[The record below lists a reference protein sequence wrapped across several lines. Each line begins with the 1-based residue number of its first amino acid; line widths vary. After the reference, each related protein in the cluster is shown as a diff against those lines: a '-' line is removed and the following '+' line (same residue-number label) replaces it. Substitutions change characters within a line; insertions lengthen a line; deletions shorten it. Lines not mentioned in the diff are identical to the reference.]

1 MYFPGF
7 AMCRELTAPWWRW
20 WTALRER
27 VGPALSRPGGNR
39 LAANPVVHL
48 GIVAAGVE
56 GLDGPHVLEPCRL
69 REDVAHRH
77 RLVDQV
83 HRAANGDDDGRRL
96 EHLDA
101 GLVLL
106 AGGTARLRAV
116 GVVLAGPR
124 EGRRAV
130 RLRETRLT
138 LSAPLAEERVAVGV
152 PRAALGRGV
161 RAVLEVETRLLRLRH
176 LADAGPLLAGEHA
189 PSDEKNAAAAYAR
202 ARVQQ
207 AHAQVDGV
215 SGRVRRPPRRQLD
228 DQPRDD
234 GRAQDANADA
244 VTERAAVHELLGDG
258 GDEPSRGLVEKVR
271 LAGVED
277 AVRAPGRAGAGIHRR
292 RLSSTRAEVEL
303 VRRGQRAP
311 GPPSTSSPRALISRR
326 RGAGQRDRRGRG
338 DAPAAVPC
346 NLEPGHGGES
356 AGSAPRHRRAGAHR
370 RPEAGGRGARR
381 ARPGAA
387 PGEPHPRYPPVPHR
401 AGDSRR
407 ARRQRRRGG
416 AERAA
421 AADQARH
428 RHHALPAHAGPSH
441 HREAGRAAG
450 RANDVPR
457 AARARAP
464 LNCGSAAGTTVPA
477 GAGYRARAARGGFAA
492 SGGAAARALAAR

>member
-1 MYFPGF
+1 MHFPGF

-56 GLDGPHVLEPCRL
+56 GLDGPHVLEPRRL
-69 REDVAHRH
+69 GEDVAHRH

-101 GLVLL
+101 DLVLL
-106 AGGTARLRAV
+106 AGGTARLLAV
-116 GVVLAGPR
+116 RVVLAGPR

-138 LSAPLAEERVAVGV
+138 LSASLAEERVAVGV

-234 GRAQDANADA
+234 GRAQDANGDA

-303 VRRGQRAP
+303 VRRGQRLAV
-311 GPPSTSSPRALISRR
+311 RADEGAELGVDVRRDATAVADTVVAVGVERDRGGVPEPDLRR
-326 RGAGQRDRRGRG
+326 RLAETAGAGPGLDHDARDAAAERPERRLRQDVAGRRDPEDRRPRVEGQL
-338 DAPAAVPC
+338 V
-346 NLEPGHGGES
+346 GGEN
-356 AGSAPRHRRAGAHR
+356 AGVAELRAEPRHRRPLR
-370 RPEAGGRGARR
+370 RGTEVEVGHQQPDGGR
-381 ARPGAA
+381 
-387 PGEPHPRYPPVPHR
+387 PHR
-401 AGDSRR
+401 PVVDDLS
-407 ARRQRRRGG
+407 
-416 AERAA
+416 
-421 AADQARH
+421 
-428 RHHALPAHAGPSH
+428 
-441 HREAGRAAG
+441 
-450 RANDVPR
+450 
-457 AARARAP
+457 
-464 LNCGSAAGTTVPA
+464 
-477 GAGYRARAARGGFAA
+477 
-492 SGGAAARALAAR
+492 